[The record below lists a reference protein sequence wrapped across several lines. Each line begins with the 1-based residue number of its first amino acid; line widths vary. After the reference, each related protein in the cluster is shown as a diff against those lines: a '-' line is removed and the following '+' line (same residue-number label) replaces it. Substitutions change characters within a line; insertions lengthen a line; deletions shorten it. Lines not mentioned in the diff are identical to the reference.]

1 MTRGMNRDH
10 HGVVLGSKGNN
21 MDKEHDD
28 YRRLNRDGREDNIL
42 DRMELEG
49 KAGDDEILARARRIQ
64 AEILRASSEGDGSGS
79 QPEAINDHH
88 KKDDDSRSRR
98 KRRSGRRGHKT
109 SSGSRQD
116 AKSGTVASLLHGVEE
131 KISDMTSSAS
141 RSSEGKATK
150 GKHKKKTETGRRK
163 KSSSIKA
170 AKTASQKGGQVASES
185 EKPGY
190 FDMETSLFKRSELL
204 KDINEDKAGNKET
217 DSVSLRKKREAGPS
231 GSRRRNNMALFRKKK
246 KESESVSE
254 PESIMNSEEHTD
266 RKDGEQ
272 IKTSSASGSRSAK
285 VKKRGRKRRLLA
297 QVAVCLLL
305 VAAFTLSA
313 GAGAIGAY
321 YKAAT
326 TTINTDTENALRNA
340 NVVDADL
347 VYDQD
352 VVNILLIGCDKRQD
366 ETATG
371 RSDTTMIAT
380 IDIKNGKL
388 KLTSLMRDMYID
400 IPGYGYH
407 KFNAAYSYGGVQLE
421 YETIAENFGIKLDGY
436 VEVDMAAFREV
447 VDLLG
452 GVPMDLTEAEA
463 YFLQTAYVNSK
474 HGEKDVTAGP
484 NMMTPYQALAY
495 CRIRQDVSGEFGRT
509 DRQRKVLISIYDEMK
524 KEDIMTITNICM
536 RALRYVT
543 TDLTEDQIR
552 SLLTSVISMGS
563 TEIEQLRIPYEGS
576 YTAGRLGAGGAWVME
591 TDYEANS
598 AALQY
603 FIFGVGEDPQIEDEY
618 GVGNDRFVDGYYPE
632 KTDGIST
639 Y

>member
-1 MTRGMNRDH
+1 
-10 HGVVLGSKGNN
+10 
-21 MDKEHDD
+21 MDKERGD
-28 YRRLNRDGREDNIL
+28 YSRLSSDGREDNIL

-49 KAGDDEILARARRIQ
+49 KVGDDEILARARRIQ
-64 AEILRASSEGDGSGS
+64 AEILQASGDSKETGVEPD
-79 QPEAINDHH
+79 QDKNHRKKTAEAGG
-88 KKDDDSRSRR
+88 RR
-98 KRRSGRRGHKT
+98 KRRSGRRTGNN
-109 SSGSRQD
+109 
-116 AKSGTVASLLHGVEE
+116 
-131 KISDMTSSAS
+131 SSAS
-141 RSSEGKATK
+141 RQGGDSGRAASFFHGMEDKISDLTSGSSHSPEGKAKK
-150 GKHKKKTETGRRK
+150 GRRRK
-163 KSSSIKA
+163 KSGARYRKDGSS
-170 AKTASQKGGQVASES
+170 AKTGKSGVAKNGQTDPGQ
-185 EKPGY
+185 EKPSY
-190 FDMETSLFKRSELL
+190 FEMETSLFKRSELL
-204 KDINEDKAGNKET
+204 KDISEETVVSKET
-217 DSVSLRKKREAGPS
+217 GSESLQKKREAGPS
-231 GSRRRNNMALFRKKK
+231 RSRRRNNMALFKKKK

-254 PESIMNSEEHTD
+254 AESIKISEDNTES
-266 RKDGEQ
+266 KDVDE
-272 IKTSSASGSRSAK
+272 IKTSSASGSRGIK

-297 QVAVCLLL
+297 QIAVCLLL
-305 VAAFTLSA
+305 VAAFTMSAAA
-313 GAGAIGAY
+313 GAVGAY

-366 ETATG
+366 ETEAG

-421 YETIAENFGIKLDGY
+421 YETIAQNFGIKLDGY

-463 YFLQTAYVNSK
+463 YFLKTAYVNSK

-484 NMMTPYQALAY
+484 NMLTPYQALAY

-524 KEDIMTITNICM
+524 KEDVMTITNICM

-632 KTDGIST
+632 KTEGIST

>member
-1 MTRGMNRDH
+1 MDSEKDRGRSDNIQTRD
-10 HGVVLGSKGNN
+10 
-21 MDKEHDD
+21 
-28 YRRLNRDGREDNIL
+28 IL
-42 DRMELEG
+42 DRMEING
-49 KAGDDEILARARRIQ
+49 KAGDDEILVRARRIQ
-64 AEILRASSEGDGSGS
+64 SEVLKASENEDDSFRDRREM
-79 QPEAINDHH
+79 EETH
-88 KKDDDSRSRR
+88 KKADEIR
-98 KRRSGRRGHKT
+98 KRR
-109 SSGSRQD
+109 
-116 AKSGTVASLLHGVEE
+116 KSGNRRDE
-131 KISDMTSSAS
+131 
-141 RSSEGKATK
+141 EGKSY
-150 GKHKKKTETGRRK
+150 KHSKKKTSFRK
-163 KSSSIKA
+163 KRKPLPSKE
-170 AKTASQKGGQVASES
+170 ASRPKKSGMTGNKEERV
-185 EKPGY
+185 GY
-190 FDMETSLFKRSELL
+190 FEMESSLFKRP
-204 KDINEDKAGNKET
+204 EDRET
-217 DSVSLRKKREAGPS
+217 SSDRIGQGAADPGSGSDVKPKKSKSASKRRRRKKD
-231 GSRRRNNMALFRKKK
+231 MALFKKK
-246 KESESVSE
+246 SSKKGDSSDHESLAASAQDAGKEMASDVKSVS
-254 PESIMNSEEHTD
+254 PAGD
-266 RKDGEQ
+266 RGV
-272 IKTSSASGSRSAK
+272 K
-285 VKKRGRKRRLLA
+285 VKRRGRKRRFLA
-297 QVAVCLLL
+297 QAAVCLLL
-305 VAAFTLSA
+305 VCAFTLSA
-313 GAGAIGAY
+313 GAGAVAAY

-366 ETATG
+366 ETAAG

-421 YETIAENFGIKLDGY
+421 YETIAQNFGIKLDGY

-452 GVPMDLTEAEA
+452 GVPMELTEAEA

-591 TDYEANS
+591 TDYDANS